1 MKKIKLC
8 VAGLLLSGMSY
19 GQTNDTTY
27 ISVFDLD
34 SISISEFEAWEMVNT
49 IDYVLK
55 QQGKDEFNV
64 YLILIR
70 NKLKTRLND

>member
-49 IDYVLK
+49 IDY
-55 QQGKDEFNV
+55 
-64 YLILIR
+64 
-70 NKLKTRLND
+70 